1 MTEMIEH
8 INKWM
13 IGLIAN
19 TSLALYKTDTEPGGR
34 ALIPERLL
42 CEPSSAN

>member
-34 ALIPERLL
+34 APQWTLDTRKTFM
-42 CEPSSAN
+42 